1 MHGDDKR
8 LVDNVLVN
16 GGKMTVEAMVKLM
29 VELKECHII
38 C

>member
-1 MHGDDKR
+1 MHGEDKR

-16 GGKMTVEAMVKLM
+16 GRKNDGGGMVKLM